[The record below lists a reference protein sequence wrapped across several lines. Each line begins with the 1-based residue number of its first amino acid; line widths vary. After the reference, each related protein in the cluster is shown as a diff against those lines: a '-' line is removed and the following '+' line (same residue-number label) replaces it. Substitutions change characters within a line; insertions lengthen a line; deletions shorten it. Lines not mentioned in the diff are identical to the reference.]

1 MNRSEFLSRSVCSC
15 LATCFLPV
23 TVQHSPDFP
32 STGVTSCEKRFEFA
46 QLYVKR
52 LMDILETELDEQAG
66 KKLVQAMGE
75 TCARGAYGDKE
86 NIADKIPVA
95 DFVARIK
102 GKMEGNYINWEYTGN
117 HNGLKITDG
126 YCLCPITETGPE
138 GLSGLWCE
146 CSVGY
151 VRYMFERY
159 TPGKFDVE
167 LLESLKR
174 NVKRCRFRIT
184 VI

>member
-15 LATCFLPV
+15 LTACILPV
-23 TVQHSPDFP
+23 ARQHSP
-32 STGVTSCEKRFEFA
+32 SNGVTSCEKKFEFA

-52 LMDILETELDEQAG
+52 LMDILEKELDEQAG
-66 KKLVQAMGE
+66 KKLVQTMGE

-86 NIADKIPVA
+86 NVTDKIPVA
-95 DFVARIK
+95 DFVERLN
-102 GKMEGNYINWEYTGN
+102 GKMEGNIINWEYTEN
-117 HNGLKITDG
+117 PRGLKIEDG

-174 NVKRCRFRIT
+174 NGKRCRFKITRI
-184 VI
+184 